1 MQTTPSSGTASTTSH
16 LDFEFLEPGAQ
27 TVLDIANRLCQFLD
41 GARQTLDIAIYDFR
55 LVPAAAASITAAVD
69 GAKHRGVAIRL
80 LFNEE
85 PRAKPE
91 PIAHVPPSEVDWD
104 LVHRLGVPIH
114 PISGV
119 PDLMHHKYVIRDREA
134 VWTGSANWTTDAW
147 TLEENLIVRVT
158 SGALAEEY
166 TRNFEELWT
175 DRSVARSGHFT
186 PAWVAD
192 AGLRMRP
199 LFAPGRGRKLA
210 HEIAQ
215 RIASARRRVRIA
227 SPVITSG
234 PILGTVCEVLADGR
248 VDVAGVYDRTQMA
261 EALSQWGESGVAT
274 WKSHAFEQ
282 LVASGRFTSKVSTPW
297 QKGGPH
303 DFMHAKVT
311 VCDDTVFVG
320 SFNLSHSG
328 EDNAENVLEIVDSAS
343 ADLCAAFIERV
354 AARYSVAR

>member
-1 MQTTPSSGTASTTSH
+1 MQTTPSSDTASTTTR
-16 LDFEFLEPGAQ
+16 LDFDFLEPGAQ
-27 TVLDIANRLCQFLD
+27 SALDVASRLRQFLD
-41 GARQTLDIAIYDFR
+41 GAQQTLDIAIYDFR
-55 LVPAAAASITAAVD
+55 LVPAAAASITAAVE
-69 GAKHRGVAIRL
+69 GAKRRGVAIRL
-80 LFNEE
+80 LFNQE
-85 PRAKPE
+85 PRSEPE
-91 PIAHVPPSEVDWD
+91 PIAHVPPSQVDWD

-119 PDLMHHKYVIRDREA
+119 PDLMHHKYVIRDHER
-134 VWTGSANWTTDAW
+134 VWTGSTNWTTDAW
-147 TLEENLIVRVT
+147 TLEENVVVRVT

-166 TRNFEELWT
+166 SRNFEELWT
-175 DRSVARSGHFT
+175 ERRVAGSGHFT
-186 PAWVAD
+186 PAWVAE

-234 PILGTVCEVLADGR
+234 PILGTLCEVLGDGR

-261 EALSQWGESGVAT
+261 EALSQWGDSGVAT
-274 WKSHAFEQ
+274 WKSHAFAQ

-297 QKGGPH
+297 QTGGPH

-328 EDNAENVLEIVDSAS
+328 EDNAENVLEIVDSAA
-343 ADLCAAFIERV
+343 ADLCAAFVERV